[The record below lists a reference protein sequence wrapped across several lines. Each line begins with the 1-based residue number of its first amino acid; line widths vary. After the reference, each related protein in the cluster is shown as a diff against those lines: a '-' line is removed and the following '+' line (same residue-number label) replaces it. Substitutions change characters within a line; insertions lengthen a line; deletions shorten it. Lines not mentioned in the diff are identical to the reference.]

1 MAEVTIIQRL
11 LPHYRIEFFDGLR
24 TELNRRGINLRLIYG
39 SPNRAESKKNDIVDL
54 GWATKIHNREL
65 RTGLT
70 ELYWQPA
77 LPYIRN
83 SRLVIVEQ
91 ANKNILNYWLMMSR
105 GWRKRK
111 IAFWGHGRNL
121 QTNPSHPV
129 NRLKRLY
136 IQSCDWWFAY
146 TQSVKDYLVGEGY
159 PADKITVVQN
169 AIDTR
174 SLQEAYAQDHS
185 EELNDLRTAL
195 GLDSENVGI
204 YCGALYKQKR
214 IPFLIEACDAVR
226 RSVPDFHLLI
236 IGDGPDN
243 RLVRSM
249 AASRPWIHYLGPKF
263 GDDRVPYFKLA
274 KIFLMPG
281 LVGLAVLDA
290 FALQTPL
297 ITTQYPFHSPE
308 IEYLQNHKNGT
319 ITEDN
324 LEAYASGVIDLLQDD
339 RALNTLEAGCRRSA
353 GLFTLEKMISNYAD
367 GIEKALKAN

>member
-11 LPHYRIEFFDGLR
+11 LPHYRIDFFDGLR
-24 TELNRRGINLRLIYG
+24 TELLGRGINLRLIYG

-65 RTGLT
+65 RAGLT
-70 ELYWQPA
+70 ALYWQPA

-91 ANKNILNYWLMMSR
+91 ANKNVLNYWLMISR
-105 GWRKRK
+105 GWKQRK

-146 TQSVKDYLVGEGY
+146 THSVKDYLIGEGY
-159 PADKITVVQN
+159 PADRITVVQN

-185 EELNDLRTAL
+185 EQLNALRNAL
-195 GLDSENVGI
+195 GLDSANVGI

-214 IPFLIEACDAVR
+214 IPFLIEACDEVR
-226 RSVPDFHLLI
+226 RDIPDFHLLI

-249 AASRPWIHYLGPKF
+249 AETRPWVHYVGPKF
-263 GDDRVPYFKLA
+263 GNDRVPYFKLA
-274 KIFLMPG
+274 KILLIPG

-297 ITTQYPFHSPE
+297 ITTQYPYHSPE
-308 IEYLQNHKNGT
+308 IEYLEDHVNGL
-319 ITEDN
+319 ITEDDPGS
-324 LEAYASGVIDLLQDD
+324 YAHGVV
-339 RALNTLEAGCRRSA
+339 RALSDPSLLSVLVKGCKIAAGHYSLEQ
-353 GLFTLEKMISNYAD
+353 MIRNYAD
-367 GIEKALKAN
+367 GITACLQS